1 MVTLNYTVPVA
12 PVTKK
17 NSQQI
22 LTNPKNGRPFIVPSK
37 AYKEYEDKA
46 GWFLKPRPVK
56 PISEPVQV
64 KCLFYM
70 PTHRRVDLNNLLS
83 AATDVLVKHKILADD
98 NCEIIVSHDGSR
110 VLYDKANPR
119 TEIEIS
125 PMETENKQLTML

>member
-1 MVTLNYTVPVA
+1 MVTLCYMIPLQ
-12 PVTKK
+12 PVTKR

-22 LTNPKNGRPFIVPSK
+22 LTNRKNGRPFIVPSK

-46 GWFLKPRPVK
+46 GWFLKPRPIK

-70 PTHRRVDLNNLLS
+70 GTHRRVDLSNLIE
-83 AATDVLVKHKILADD
+83 AASDVLVKHGILEDD
-98 NCEIIVSHDGSR
+98 NSEIIVSHDGSR
-110 VLYDKANPR
+110 VLYDKERPR

-125 PMETENKQLTML
+125 DAAGCEQLSIC